1 MAAVPCGCFHTIRMQ
16 VAPSRPS
23 VFIQNKQANMKLD
36 KEGGIGKE
44 LKRSKWEGRFDYN
57 YV

>member
-1 MAAVPCGCFHTIRMQ
+1 MRMQ
-16 VAPSRPS
+16 AAPSRPC

-44 LKRSKWEGRFDYN
+44 LKRSEWEGRFD
-57 YV
+57 

>member
-1 MAAVPCGCFHTIRMQ
+1 MAAVPCGCFHTMRMQ
-16 VAPSRPS
+16 AAPSRPC

-44 LKRSKWEGRFDYN
+44 LKRSEWEGRFD
-57 YV
+57 